1 MLHSIRE
8 RAKDD
13 KVIYLFLDN
22 AGYHSGQEVKKAYK
36 ELNIEPIF
44 NVGYQYMLNPVE
56 RYWSLVKGYYRKILL
71 EKMLKCPT
79 NKEEPMKDAMR
90 ETFQNVDSSL
100 SIPRFIKKT

>member
-1 MLHSIRE
+1 MPSVSVIEFSQWSKEIIALLMSPLSKCSIASE

-44 NVGYQYMLNPVE
+44 NVGY
-56 RYWSLVKGYYRKILL
+56 
-71 EKMLKCPT
+71 
-79 NKEEPMKDAMR
+79 
-90 ETFQNVDSSL
+90 
-100 SIPRFIKKT
+100 